1 MSKFAVIGLGN
12 FGHTVARTLFEAGHE
27 VLAIDKEKERVQALQ
42 NYTTQG
48 VVADATNKKV
58 LEQLGLGEMDAVVV
72 NLGEDLGAAV
82 LVTLFLREL
91 KVKKVIVKIMN
102 EDHRRVLE
110 KVGASEIVFPEK
122 DTAIKVAKGL
132 ISPNVLDYLPLS
144 PDYSIAEW
152 APPKEFVGK
161 TLSELRLR
169 TRFGINVIAIR
180 EIVPERMVINP
191 PADFVIKDSDLLI
204 ILGHRSEVEKLK

>member
-1 MSKFAVIGLGN
+1 M
-12 FGHTVARTLFEAGHE
+12 
-27 VLAIDKEKERVQALQ
+27 
-42 NYTTQG
+42 
-48 VVADATNKKV
+48 
-58 LEQLGLGEMDAVVV
+58 
-72 NLGEDLGAAV
+72 
-82 LVTLFLREL
+82 
-91 KVKKVIVKIMN
+91 KKVIVKIMN
-102 EDHRRVLE
+102 VDHRRVLE

-191 PADFVIKDSDLLI
+191 PADFVIKDSDLLV